1 MKTVWRVFSYLKRY
15 PWMAAGTLTCA
26 ILSTLMVIVFPATAK
41 WIIDDVVRANRP
53 DKLLPLILLAA
64 VAFLVQHGFKALR
77 LVLNNTFE
85 QRVIFD
91 LRSDLYS
98 HIQLLPLRWFDNR
111 ATGDLMTRV
120 IEDVNSVERVLIDG
134 IEQGVVAILQ
144 VVIVISVMF
153 YLNVKLALL
162 ALVPFPLLIAGA
174 LTYTLTAHRRY
185 RSQRRASSN
194 MNALLHDNL
203 AGVRQIKSFVRER
216 EEHAR
221 FNRVS
226 DQLRHAT
233 LVVMRVWAIY
243 SPSMSMFEA
252 IGALLVL
259 GFGGHAVLTGAMQ
272 IGDLVAFLM
281 LTAFL
286 YDPVSRLHQL
296 NQLVQAG
303 RAAGERVFEIL
314 DEQVEAGAVA
324 GIGDPGTAIT
334 DRGYKA
340 RILGDIRY
348 ENVSFSYVEGL
359 PALRCVSFHAPPGA
373 TVALVG
379 ATGAGKSTLVNLLV
393 RFYEFTS
400 GEIHIDGKPVRE
412 YELRTLREAIGVV
425 TQESFLFNGS
435 IRENLLMG
443 KPDATDAELWRAVD
457 AANARQFIERLPDG
471 LESVVGERGVKLS
484 VGEKQRL
491 SIARSLLKD
500 PPILILDEATAS
512 VDTATERLIQEA
524 LERLMAN
531 RTSIVI
537 AHRLSTI
544 VYAWKICA
552 AVPAKF
558 ARGLA
563 TARDRVAGGNHYL
576 GKSRARAAITG
587 LRRIPLSGRR
597 WCRCGRSRN
606 RDGLAGLQFTT
617 VFDVVGF
624 LQFIDAYF
632 VHFGYGR
639 QCLSARHDVRVAHS
653 GGMRRR
659 HGWSGRIR
667 RRGRALSN
675 HDPWP
680 DVGNFLLQL

>member
-1 MKTVWRVFSYLKRY
+1 MKTVWRVFAYLKRY
-15 PWMAAGTLTCA
+15 PWMAAGTMTCA
-26 ILSTLMVIVFPATAK
+26 ILSTLMVIVFPAATK

-53 DKLLPLILLAA
+53 DKLLPLLMLAA
-64 VAFLVQHGFKALR
+64 GAFLVQHGFNALR
-77 LVLNNTFE
+77 IILNNTFE

-144 VVIVISVMF
+144 VMIVLGVMF
-153 YLNVKLALL
+153 YFNAELALL
-162 ALVPFPLLIAGA
+162 ALIPFPFLITGA

-185 RSQRRASSN
+185 RLQRRAASA

-203 AGVRQIKSFVRER
+203 SGIRQIKSFAREK

-252 IGALLVL
+252 IGAVVVL
-259 GFGGHAVLTGAMQ
+259 GFGSYAVLNGTMQ

-286 YDPVSRLHQL
+286 YDPISRLHQL

-314 DEQVEAGAVA
+314 DEPIETGWIDSYAPLRVA
-324 GIGDPGTAIT
+324 
-334 DRGYKA
+334 
-340 RILGDIRY
+340 GDIRY
-348 ENVSFSYVEGL
+348 ENVNFSYAEGL
-359 PALRCVSFHAPPGA
+359 PALKNISLHAHPGE

-379 ATGAGKSTLVNLLV
+379 ATGAGKSTLASLLP
-393 RFYEFTS
+393 RFYELKEGDGQIFV
-400 GEIHIDGKPVRE
+400 DGKEIRE
-412 YELRTLREAIGVV
+412 YGIRALRENIGLV

-443 KPDATDAELWRAVD
+443 KPSATGAELWRAVE
-457 AANARQFIERLPDG
+457 AANACEFIERLPDK

-491 SIARSLLKD
+491 SIARALLKD

-512 VDTATERLIQEA
+512 VDTTTERLIQEA
-524 LERLMAN
+524 LEHLMAN

-544 VYAWKICA
+544 VHADQIL
-552 AVPAKF
+552 V
-558 ARGLA
+558 L
-563 TARDRVAGGNHYL
+563 DR
-576 GKSRARAAITG
+576 
-587 LRRIPLSGRR
+587 
-597 WCRCGRSRN
+597 
-606 RDGLAGLQFTT
+606 
-617 VFDVVGF
+617 
-624 LQFIDAYF
+624 
-632 VHFGYGR
+632 
-639 QCLSARHDVRVAHS
+639 
-653 GGMRRR
+653 
-659 HGWSGRIR
+659 GRIIE
-667 RRGRALSN
+667 RGKHDELIALGGKYARLCEQS
-675 HDPWP
+675 
-680 DVGNFLLQL
+680 LLETSPQPQFQTPAETEITPIDTLDEQLPV

>member
-1 MKTVWRVFSYLKRY
+1 MKTVWRVFAYLKRY
-15 PWMAAGTLTCA
+15 PWMAAGTLACA
-26 ILSTLMVIVFPATAK
+26 ILGTLMVIVFPTVTK
-41 WIIDDVVRANRP
+41 WIINDVVRGHHP
-53 DKLLPLILLAA
+53 EKLLPLILLAA
-64 VAFLVQHGFKALR
+64 GAFVLQHGFNILR
-77 LVLNNTFE
+77 LILNNTFE
-85 QRVIFD
+85 QKVIFD

-134 IEQGVVAILQ
+134 IEQGVVAVLQ
-144 VVIVISVMF
+144 IVIVLAVMF
-153 YLNVKLALL
+153 YWNAKLALL

-174 LTYTLTAHRRY
+174 LAYTLTAHRRY
-185 RSQRRASSN
+185 RLQRRAASA

-203 AGVRQIKSFVRER
+203 SGIRQIKSFARER
-216 EEHAR
+216 EEHGR

-252 IGALLVL
+252 IGAVLVL
-259 GFGGHAVLTGAMQ
+259 GFGSYAVLNGTLQ
-272 IGDLVAFLM
+272 IGDLVASLM
-281 LTAFL
+281 LMAFL
-286 YDPVSRLHQL
+286 YDPISKLHQL

-314 DEQVEAGAVA
+314 DEPVEPGWIDPPSLRYGAVGNAVA
-324 GIGDPGTAIT
+324 GVVDPGTAVT
-334 DRGYKA
+334 DCGYNV

-348 ENVSFSYVEGL
+348 EDVSFSYADNL
-359 PALRCVSFHAPPGA
+359 PALSHVSFHAQPGE

-393 RFYEFTS
+393 RFYEFDS
-400 GEIHIDGKPVRE
+400 GEIYVDGKSIRD
-412 YELRTLREAIGVV
+412 YDLRALREAIGVV

-443 KPDATDAELWRAVD
+443 KPSATDAELWRAVE
-457 AANARQFIERLPDG
+457 AANAREFIDRLPNG
-471 LESVVGERGVKLS
+471 LESLVGERGVKLS

-491 SIARSLLKD
+491 SIARALLKD

-524 LERLMAN
+524 LEHLMAN

-544 VYAWKICA
+544 VRADQILVLDHGRIIERGRHDELIARGGKYARLCRESLLETRGEDRESLDENEAA
-552 AVPAKF
+552 AVTTP
-558 ARGLA
+558 
-563 TARDRVAGGNHYL
+563 DEQ
-576 GKSRARAAITG
+576 
-587 LRRIPLSGRR
+587 LS
-597 WCRCGRSRN
+597 
-606 RDGLAGLQFTT
+606 
-617 VFDVVGF
+617 
-624 LQFIDAYF
+624 I
-632 VHFGYGR
+632 
-639 QCLSARHDVRVAHS
+639 
-653 GGMRRR
+653 
-659 HGWSGRIR
+659 
-667 RRGRALSN
+667 
-675 HDPWP
+675 
-680 DVGNFLLQL
+680 

>member
-1 MKTVWRVFSYLKRY
+1 MKTVWRVFGYFKRY
-15 PWMAAGTLTCA
+15 PWMAAGTMSCA
-26 ILSTLMVIVFPATAK
+26 ILGTLMVIVFPSVTK
-41 WIIDDVVRANRP
+41 LIIDDVVRQHHP
-53 DKLLPLILLAA
+53 EKLMPLVLFAL
-64 VAFLVQHGFKALR
+64 VAFLLQHGFNTLR
-77 LVLNNTFE
+77 IILNNTFE

-134 IEQGVVAILQ
+134 IEQGVVAVLQIL
-144 VVIVISVMF
+144 IVLAVMF
-153 YLNVKLALL
+153 YWNTKLALL
-162 ALVPFPLLIAGA
+162 ALVPFPLLVAGA
-174 LTYTLTAHRRY
+174 LSYTLTAHRRY
-185 RSQRRASSN
+185 RLQRRAASN
-194 MNALLHDNL
+194 INALLHDNL

-259 GFGGHAVLTGAMQ
+259 GFGSHAVLTGTMQ
-272 IGDLVAFLM
+272 IGELVAFLM

-286 YDPVSRLHQL
+286 YDPASRLHQL

-314 DEQVEAGAVA
+314 DEPIE
-324 GIGDPGTAIT
+324 PGWIDKETS
-334 DRGYKA
+334 A
-340 RILGDIRY
+340 RIAGDILY
-348 ENVSFSYVEGL
+348 EDVSFSYTEGL
-359 PALRCVSFHAPPGA
+359 PALNHVSFHAPPGA
-373 TVALVG
+373 TIALVG
-379 ATGAGKSTLVNLLV
+379 ATGAGKSTLVDLLV
-393 RFYEFTS
+393 RFYEFS
-400 GEIHIDGKPVRE
+400 GGEIYVDGRPIRE
-412 YELRTLREAIGVV
+412 YALTSLREAVGVV

-443 KPDATDAELWRAVD
+443 KPRASDAELWSAVD
-457 AANARQFIERLPDG
+457 AANARGFIERLPTG
-471 LESVVGERGVKLS
+471 LESNVGERGVKLS

-491 SIARSLLKD
+491 SIARALLKD

-524 LERLMAN
+524 LEHLMAN

-544 VYAWKICA
+544 VHADQIL
-552 AVPAKF
+552 VLDRGRIIERGRHDELI
-558 ARGLA
+558 ARGGKY
-563 TARDRVAGGNHYL
+563 ARLCQQSLLETRPESVKPEEGEL
-576 GKSRARAAITG
+576 VQ
-587 LRRIPLSGRR
+587 PPV
-597 WCRCGRSRN
+597 
-606 RDGLAGLQFTT
+606 FT
-617 VFDVVGF
+617 
-624 LQFIDAYF
+624 
-632 VHFGYGR
+632 
-639 QCLSARHDVRVAHS
+639 
-653 GGMRRR
+653 
-659 HGWSGRIR
+659 
-667 RRGRALSN
+667 
-675 HDPWP
+675 P
-680 DVGNFLLQL
+680 DE

>member
-1 MKTVWRVFSYLKRY
+1 MKTVWRVLAYLKRY

-26 ILSTLMVIVFPATAK
+26 ILSTLMVIIFPTVTK
-41 WIIDDVVRANRP
+41 WIINDVVRANHP
-53 DKLLPLILLAA
+53 EKLLPLILLAA
-64 VAFLVQHGFKALR
+64 AAFLLQHAFNALR
-77 LVLNNTFE
+77 IVLNNTFE
-85 QRVIFD
+85 QKVIFD

-134 IEQGVVAILQ
+134 IEQGVVAVLQ
-144 VVIVISVMF
+144 VVIVMAVMF
-153 YLNVKLALL
+153 YLNAKLALL
-162 ALVPFPLLIAGA
+162 ALAPFPLLIAGA

-185 RSQRRASSN
+185 RLQRRAASA

-203 AGVRQIKSFVRER
+203 SGVRQIKSFVRER

-252 IGALLVL
+252 FGAVLVL
-259 GFGGHAVLTGAMQ
+259 GFGSHAVLTGAMQ
-272 IGDLVAFLM
+272 MGDLVAFLM

-286 YDPVSRLHQL
+286 YDPISRLHQL

-314 DEQVEAGAVA
+314 DESAEPGFVA
-324 GIGDPGTAIT
+324 GLADPG
-334 DRGYKA
+334 RA
-340 RILGDIRY
+340 RIAGDIRY
-348 ENVSFSYVEGL
+348 RDVSFSYAEGL
-359 PALRCVSFHAPPGA
+359 PALRHVSFHAPPGA
-373 TVALVG
+373 TIALVG
-379 ATGAGKSTLVNLLV
+379 ATGAGKSTLVNLLA
-393 RFYEFTS
+393 RFYEFS
-400 GEIHIDGKPVRE
+400 VGEIYVDGRPIRE
-412 YELRTLREAIGVV
+412 YALRSLREAIGVV

-443 KPDATDAELWRAVD
+443 KPSASDAELWSAVD
-457 AANARQFIERLPDG
+457 AANARGFIERLPTG
-471 LESVVGERGVKLS
+471 LESIVGERGVKLS

-491 SIARSLLKD
+491 SIARALLKD

-524 LERLMAN
+524 LERLMFH

-544 VYAWKICA
+544 VHADQIL
-552 AVPAKF
+552 V
-558 ARGLA
+558 L
-563 TARDRVAGGNHYL
+563 DH
-576 GKSRARAAITG
+576 
-587 LRRIPLSGRR
+587 
-597 WCRCGRSRN
+597 
-606 RDGLAGLQFTT
+606 
-617 VFDVVGF
+617 
-624 LQFIDAYF
+624 
-632 VHFGYGR
+632 
-639 QCLSARHDVRVAHS
+639 
-653 GGMRRR
+653 
-659 HGWSGRIR
+659 GRIIE
-667 RRGRALSN
+667 RGT
-675 HDPWP
+675 HDELLAF
-680 DVGNFLLQL
+680 GGKYARLCQQSFLEASTQPELETPTEEVATLPISAPGEQLPV

>member
-1 MKTVWRVFSYLKRY
+1 
-15 PWMAAGTLTCA
+15 MAAGTLSCA
-26 ILSTLMVIVFPATAK
+26 ILSTLMVIVFPAATK

-64 VAFLVQHGFKALR
+64 AAFLVQHVFNSLR
-77 LVLNNTFE
+77 LILNNTFE

-144 VVIVISVMF
+144 VLIVVAVMF

-185 RSQRRASSN
+185 RLQRRASSD

-252 IGALLVL
+252 IGALLVV
-259 GFGGHAVLTGAMQ
+259 GFGSQAVLAGTMQ
-272 IGDLVAFLM
+272 LGDLVAFLM

-286 YDPVSRLHQL
+286 YDPISRLHQL

-314 DEQVEAGAVA
+314 DEPAEPGIVA
-324 GIGDPGTAIT
+324 GVGDLGTAIT
-334 DRGYKA
+334 DRGYSA

-359 PALRCVSFHAPPGA
+359 PALSNVSFHAPPGA

-400 GEIHIDGKPVRE
+400 GQIYIDEKPIRE
-412 YELRTLREAIGVV
+412 FELRTLREAIGVV

-435 IRENLLMG
+435 IRENLLIG
-443 KPDATDAELWRAVD
+443 KPDATDTELWRSVD
-457 AANARQFIERLPDG
+457 AANARQFIERLPDR

-491 SIARSLLKD
+491 TIARALLKD

-512 VDTATERLIQEA
+512 VDTATERLIQQA

-544 VYAWKICA
+544 VHAEQIL
-552 AVPAKF
+552 V
-558 ARGLA
+558 L
-563 TARDRVAGGNHYL
+563 DH
-576 GKSRARAAITG
+576 
-587 LRRIPLSGRR
+587 
-597 WCRCGRSRN
+597 
-606 RDGLAGLQFTT
+606 
-617 VFDVVGF
+617 
-624 LQFIDAYF
+624 
-632 VHFGYGR
+632 
-639 QCLSARHDVRVAHS
+639 
-653 GGMRRR
+653 
-659 HGWSGRIR
+659 GRIIE
-667 RRGRALSN
+667 RGTHEHLLALGGKYARLCQQSLLETSPLRETEQRAEIVASESLEKEERL
-675 HDPWP
+675 P
-680 DVGNFLLQL
+680 V

>member
-1 MKTVWRVFSYLKRY
+1 MKTVWRVFAYFKRY
-15 PWMAAGTLTCA
+15 PWMAAGTMSCA
-26 ILSTLMVIVFPATAK
+26 ILGTLMVIVFPGVTK
-41 WIIDDVVRANRP
+41 WIIDDVVRQHHP
-53 DKLLPLILLAA
+53 EKLLPLVLIAL
-64 VAFLVQHGFKALR
+64 VAFLLQHGFNTLR
-77 LVLNNTFE
+77 IILNNTFE

-144 VVIVISVMF
+144 VMIVLSVMF
-153 YLNVKLALL
+153 YFNAKLALL
-162 ALVPFPLLIAGA
+162 ALIPFPVLIAGA

-185 RSQRRASSN
+185 RLQRRAAST

-203 AGVRQIKSFVRER
+203 SGIRQIKSFAREK

-252 IGALLVL
+252 IGAVIVL
-259 GFGGHAVLTGAMQ
+259 AFGSYSVLSGAMQ

-286 YDPVSRLHQL
+286 YDPISRLHQL

-314 DEQVEAGAVA
+314 DERIEPGWIDNYTPVRVA
-324 GIGDPGTAIT
+324 
-334 DRGYKA
+334 
-340 RILGDIRY
+340 GDIRY
-348 ENVSFSYVEGL
+348 ENVSFSYAEGL
-359 PALRCVSFHAPPGA
+359 AALRNISLHAHPGK
-373 TVALVG
+373 TIALVG
-379 ATGAGKSTLVNLLV
+379 ATGAGKSTLASLLP
-393 RFYEFTS
+393 RFYELKDGDGRIS
-400 GEIHIDGKPVRE
+400 VDGKEIRE
-412 YELRTLREAIGVV
+412 YGIRALRENIGLV

-443 KPDATDAELWRAVD
+443 KPSATDAELWRAVE
-457 AANARQFIERLPDG
+457 AANAREFIERLPDK
-471 LESVVGERGVKLS
+471 LESIVGERGVKLS

-491 SIARSLLKD
+491 SIARALLKD

-524 LERLMAN
+524 LEHLMAN

-544 VYAWKICA
+544 VRADQILVLDHGRIIERGTHEELIAHGGKYARLCEQSLLESPREI
-552 AVPAKF
+552 VD
-558 ARGLA
+558 A
-563 TARDRVAGGNHYL
+563 TANLEEAPVA
-576 GKSRARAAITG
+576 S
-587 LRRIPLSGRR
+587 
-597 WCRCGRSRN
+597 
-606 RDGLAGLQFTT
+606 
-617 VFDVVGF
+617 
-624 LQFIDAYF
+624 
-632 VHFGYGR
+632 
-639 QCLSARHDVRVAHS
+639 
-653 GGMRRR
+653 
-659 HGWSGRIR
+659 
-667 RRGRALSN
+667 
-675 HDPWP
+675 P
-680 DVGNFLLQL
+680 DEQMSI

>member
-15 PWMAAGTLTCA
+15 PWLAAGTLTCA
-26 ILSTLMVIVFPATAK
+26 ILSTLMVIVFPAATK

-53 DKLLPLILLAA
+53 DKLLPLIMLAA
-64 VAFLVQHGFKALR
+64 GAFLVQHGLNALR

-144 VVIVISVMF
+144 VVIVVSVMF

-162 ALVPFPLLIAGA
+162 ALLPFPLLVAGA

-185 RSQRRASSN
+185 RSQRRAASS

-203 AGVRQIKSFVRER
+203 AGVRQIKSFVREQ

-221 FNRVS
+221 FNRIS

-233 LVVMRVWAIY
+233 LVVMRVWSIY

-252 IGALLVL
+252 IGALFVI
-259 GFGGHAVLTGAMQ
+259 GFGSHAVLTGSMQ
-272 IGDLVAFLM
+272 LGDLVAFLM

-286 YDPVSRLHQL
+286 YDPISRLHQL

-314 DEQVEAGAVA
+314 DEPVEPGAVA
-324 GIGDPGTAIT
+324 GIVDPGIAIT
-334 DRGYKA
+334 DV
-340 RILGDIRY
+340 RILGDILY

-359 PALRCVSFHAPPGA
+359 PALRHLSFHAPPGA
-373 TVALVG
+373 TIALVG

-400 GEIHIDGKPVRE
+400 GEIYIDGKPIRE

-443 KPDATDAELWRAVD
+443 KPDATESELWRAVD
-457 AANARQFIERLPDG
+457 AANARQFIERLPEG

-491 SIARSLLKD
+491 SIARALLKD

-524 LERLMAN
+524 LDRLMAN

-544 VYAWKICA
+544 VHADQIL
-552 AVPAKF
+552 V
-558 ARGLA
+558 L
-563 TARDRVAGGNHYL
+563 DH
-576 GKSRARAAITG
+576 
-587 LRRIPLSGRR
+587 
-597 WCRCGRSRN
+597 
-606 RDGLAGLQFTT
+606 
-617 VFDVVGF
+617 
-624 LQFIDAYF
+624 
-632 VHFGYGR
+632 
-639 QCLSARHDVRVAHS
+639 
-653 GGMRRR
+653 
-659 HGWSGRIR
+659 GRIIE
-667 RRGRALSN
+667 RGTHDELFALDGKYARLCRQSLLDSSPLRETEPRAEIVTSESLEKEE
-675 HDPWP
+675 
-680 DVGNFLLQL
+680 QLPV